1 MILFVIDID
10 WTVCCYILPYNFS
23 LGGRGVIAW
32 IGRGYRRENFRSG
45 FMQIGFCQ
53 NVWAELRNIML
64 SIVQFSK
71 GEKRKQ
77 LWFLAKNNSISKC
90 QWLFDGHCLSL
101 PHIFYTMVHNFAQFL
116 IHCSSIRCNVLFYH
130 TWVYSCPYLAL
141 SSALSNWK
149 PTEFRTQARMFAL
162 NFIFAFV
169 LKIKCIH

>member
-101 PHIFYTMVHNFAQFL
+101 PHIFYTMVHILHNFLSIVQASGAMSYFITLEFIRAHISLFPLLSVIENRLNFASNVFAPK
-116 IHCSSIRCNVLFYH
+116 HACSHWTLSLRLF
-130 TWVYSCPYLAL
+130 
-141 SSALSNWK
+141 WK
-149 PTEFRTQARMFAL
+149 
-162 NFIFAFV
+162 
-169 LKIKCIH
+169 